1 LDSLELK
8 LREAELELQS
18 LKVEEA
24 NLRERRSRHMIQ
36 VPSGWTIT
44 ERVVEPGAWIA
55 VGKHLGKAGDFR
67 TLLVPFSLSPEE
79 YRALKSLER
88 VPQLHFPDEV
98 EGNTSLNAV
107 LERVSPAFDPETRK
121 ISVDLAVRE
130 GLSEMRGGL
139 RAELSLLLPDPSGA
153 VLVPSSAVQERY
165 EEFWLTRP
173 NGERVRVVFLGNGP
187 QSMARVR
194 SPHVKPGDK
203 FKLKTER

>member
-1 LDSLELK
+1 
-8 LREAELELQS
+8 
-18 LKVEEA
+18 
-24 NLRERRSRHMIQ
+24 MIRI
-36 VPSGWTIT
+36 PSGWTIT
-44 ERVVEPGAWIA
+44 ERAVEPGEWIA

-67 TLLVPFSLSPEE
+67 TLLVPFSLSPDE
-79 YRALKSLER
+79 YRALKDLEG
-88 VPQLHFPDEV
+88 VPELHFPDEV
-98 EGNTSLNAV
+98 EGGTALRAV

-139 RAELSLLLPDPSGA
+139 RAELSLYLPDPSGA

-165 EEFWLTRP
+165 EEFSLTRP
-173 NGERVRVVFLGNGP
+173 NGEQVRVVVLGNGP
-187 QSMARVR
+187 QSTVRVR